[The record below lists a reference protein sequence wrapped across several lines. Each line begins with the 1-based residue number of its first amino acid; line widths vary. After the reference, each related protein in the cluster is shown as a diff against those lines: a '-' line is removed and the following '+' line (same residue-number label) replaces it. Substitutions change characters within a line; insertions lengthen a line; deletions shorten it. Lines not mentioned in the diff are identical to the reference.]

1 MLGSQHPDKSAVGR
15 KRTDSASASITE
27 KSNLQLLNEVEAM
40 LSLPAEEMDTDRI
53 EEYLSLLQKR
63 APVTEHYDPE
73 EKWAKLEESH
83 PLIFEEEPNSCKSDL
98 AAEARNRHGN
108 RTRRSFSRVFRA
120 AAIAAAAAFCFIITA
135 SAMGFQPV
143 QAVLRWAEG
152 IIQIYT
158 NPSGIM
164 ELPDDDPS
172 EYHSLYEALAANGIS
187 TEGLPTWVP
196 RDYAVSAIAVK
207 LSDGVLKCSAI
218 YDSTRGGLVIR
229 VIEHT
234 MALSTE
240 AKELD
245 PLGSVYT
252 HNQTEYYILTDD
264 GVTKAGWQ
272 DGMLSYVISG
282 QISEAEIKE
291 MINSIQ

>member
-1 MLGSQHPDKSAVGR
+1 
-15 KRTDSASASITE
+15 
-27 KSNLQLLNEVEAM
+27 
-40 LSLPAEEMDTDRI
+40 
-53 EEYLSLLQKR
+53 
-63 APVTEHYDPE
+63 
-73 EKWAKLEESH
+73 
-83 PLIFEEEPNSCKSDL
+83 
-98 AAEARNRHGN
+98 
-108 RTRRSFSRVFRA
+108 
-120 AAIAAAAAFCFIITA
+120 
-135 SAMGFQPV
+135 MGFQPV

-172 EYHSLYEALAANGIS
+172 EYHSLYDALAANGIS

-196 RDYAVSAIAVK
+196 REYPVSAIA
-207 LSDGVLKCSAI
+207 
-218 YDSTRGGLVIR
+218 TRGGLVIR

-245 PLGSVYT
+245 SLGSVYT

-282 QISEAEIKE
+282 QLSEAEIKE

>member
-15 KRTDSASASITE
+15 KQTDSASASITE

-40 LSLPAEEMDTDRI
+40 LSVPAEEMDTDRI

-63 APVTEHYDPE
+63 APVAEHYDPE
-73 EKWAKLEESH
+73 EKWAKLGESH
-83 PLIFEEEPNSCKSDL
+83 PLIFEEETSSCKSDL

-120 AAIAAAAAFCFIITA
+120 AAIAAAFCFIITA

-172 EYHSLYEALAANGIS
+172 EYHSLYDALAANGIS

-196 RDYAVSAIAVK
+196 RDYAILSVTAKS
-207 LSDGVLKCSAI
+207 SDGVIKCVAVYESN
-218 YDSTRGGLVIR
+218 RGNIVIR
-229 VIEHT
+229 
-234 MALSTE
+234 ALKIISPDITVAE
-240 AKELD
+240 ERDTDAI
-245 PLGSVYT
+245 SYQ
-252 HNQTEYYILTDD
+252 HNQEEFFIVSDRQWM
-264 GVTKAGWQ
+264 KADWENEGIFF
-272 DGMLSYVISG
+272 SISG
-282 QISEAEIKE
+282 QISEDEIKE
-291 MINSIQ
+291 MIDSIQ

>member
-53 EEYLSLLQKR
+53 EEYLSLLQKK

-120 AAIAAAAAFCFIITA
+120 AAIATAAAFCFIITA

-152 IIQIYT
+152 IIQIYCAMIVSMHQRCCST
-158 NPSGIM
+158 TALRCVIVNPFFIFSTTSF
-164 ELPDDDPS
+164 PS
-172 EYHSLYEALAANGIS
+172 FKCI
-187 TEGLPTWVP
+187 
-196 RDYAVSAIAVK
+196 
-207 LSDGVLKCSAI
+207 VL
-218 YDSTRGGLVIR
+218 RLR
-229 VIEHT
+229 
-234 MALSTE
+234 
-240 AKELD
+240 
-245 PLGSVYT
+245 P
-252 HNQTEYYILTDD
+252 QFP
-264 GVTKAGWQ
+264 
-272 DGMLSYVISG
+272 
-282 QISEAEIKE
+282 
-291 MINSIQ
+291 

>member
-63 APVTEHYDPE
+63 APVEEHYDPE

-83 PLIFEEEPNSCKSDL
+83 PLIFEEETSSCKSDL

-143 QAVLRWAEG
+143 QAVLRWPKESFRSIPILPASWNCLTTIPAS
-152 IIQIYT
+152 IIPCMRLWRQT
-158 NPSGIM
+158 
-164 ELPDDDPS
+164 
-172 EYHSLYEALAANGIS
+172 
-187 TEGLPTWVP
+187 
-196 RDYAVSAIAVK
+196 
-207 LSDGVLKCSAI
+207 
-218 YDSTRGGLVIR
+218 
-229 VIEHT
+229 
-234 MALSTE
+234 
-240 AKELD
+240 
-245 PLGSVYT
+245 GSVQKVCPHGYR
-252 HNQTEYYILTDD
+252 
-264 GVTKAGWQ
+264 
-272 DGMLSYVISG
+272 
-282 QISEAEIKE
+282 EI
-291 MINSIQ
+291 MQFYL

>member
-40 LSLPAEEMDTDRI
+40 LSVPAEEMDTDRI

-63 APVTEHYDPE
+63 APVAEHYDPE

-83 PLIFEEEPNSCKSDL
+83 PLIFEEETSSCKSDL
-98 AAEARNRHGN
+98 AAEAKNRHGN
-108 RTRRSFSRVFRA
+108 RTRRSFSCVFRA

-135 SAMGFQPV
+135 SSMGFQPV

-172 EYHSLYEALAANGIS
+172 EYHSMYEALAANGIS

-245 PLGSVYT
+245 SVGSVYT
-252 HNQTEYYILTDD
+252 HNQTEYYILMDD

>member
-15 KRTDSASASITE
+15 KQTDSASASITE

-40 LSLPAEEMDTDRI
+40 LSVPAEEMDTDRI

-63 APVTEHYDPE
+63 APVAEHYDPE
-73 EKWAKLEESH
+73 EKWAKLGESH
-83 PLIFEEEPNSCKSDL
+83 PLIFEEETSSCKSDL

-108 RTRRSFSRVFRA
+108 RTRRSFSRVFR
-120 AAIAAAAAFCFIITA
+120 AAFCFIITA

-172 EYHSLYEALAANGIS
+172 EYHSLYDALAANGIS

-196 RDYAVSAIAVK
+196 RDYAILSVTAKS
-207 LSDGVLKCSAI
+207 SDGVIKCVAVYESN
-218 YDSTRGGLVIR
+218 RGNIVIR
-229 VIEHT
+229 
-234 MALSTE
+234 ALKIISPDITVAE
-240 AKELD
+240 ERDTDAI
-245 PLGSVYT
+245 SYQ
-252 HNQTEYYILTDD
+252 HNQEEFFIVSDRQWM
-264 GVTKAGWQ
+264 KADWENEGIFF
-272 DGMLSYVISG
+272 SISG
-282 QISEAEIKE
+282 QISEDEIKE
-291 MINSIQ
+291 MIDSIQ

>member
-15 KRTDSASASITE
+15 KQTDSASASITE

-40 LSLPAEEMDTDRI
+40 LSVSAEEMDTDRI

-63 APVTEHYDPE
+63 APVAEHYDPE

-83 PLIFEEEPNSCKSDL
+83 PLIFEEETSSCKSDL

-172 EYHSLYEALAANGIS
+172 EYHSLYDALAANGIS

-196 RDYAVSAIAVK
+196 RDYAILSVTAKS
-207 LSDGVLKCSAI
+207 SDGVIKCVAVYESN
-218 YDSTRGGLVIR
+218 RGNIVIR
-229 VIEHT
+229 
-234 MALSTE
+234 ALKIISPDITVAE
-240 AKELD
+240 ERDTDAI
-245 PLGSVYT
+245 SYQ
-252 HNQTEYYILTDD
+252 HNQEEFFIVSDRQWM
-264 GVTKAGWQ
+264 KADWENEGIFF
-272 DGMLSYVISG
+272 SISG
-282 QISEAEIKE
+282 QISEDEIKE
-291 MINSIQ
+291 MIDSIQ

>member
-15 KRTDSASASITE
+15 KRSDSASASITE

-40 LSLPAEEMDTDRI
+40 LSVPAEEMDTDRI

-63 APVTEHYDPE
+63 APVAEHYDPE

-83 PLIFEEEPNSCKSDL
+83 PLIFEEETSSCKSDL

-120 AAIAAAAAFCFIITA
+120 AAIAAAAAFCVIITA

-245 PLGSVYT
+245 SVGSVYT
-252 HNQTEYYILTDD
+252 HNQTEYYILMDD

>member
-53 EEYLSLLQKR
+53 EEYLSLLQKK

-120 AAIAAAAAFCFIITA
+120 AAITLSDQIC
-135 SAMGFQPV
+135 SNNV
-143 QAVLRWAEG
+143 QRT
-152 IIQIYT
+152 YT
-158 NPSGIM
+158 VEQVSRI
-164 ELPDDDPS
+164 L
-172 EYHSLYEALAANGIS
+172 GIS
-187 TEGLPTWVP
+187 LRKTYYLCEHTT
-196 RDYAVSAIAVK
+196 DFK
-207 LSDGVLKCSAI
+207 
-218 YDSTRGGLVIR
+218 VIR
-229 VIEHT
+229 LGKRCLRIHKESFDSWFN
-234 MALSTE
+234 AL
-240 AKELD
+240 D
-245 PLGSVYT
+245 QP
-252 HNQTEYYILTDD
+252 
-264 GVTKAGWQ
+264 
-272 DGMLSYVISG
+272 
-282 QISEAEIKE
+282 
-291 MINSIQ
+291 